1 MKDMKELPYTRQQQI
16 LERLNKSDCVK
27 INQLAKDF
35 NVSQM
40 TIYRDIV
47 QLEKSGEALRVYG
60 GVKAANKVVA
70 DIPEDEEDMTPQK
83 VEIPAVLQ
91 PYSDVTIEERFQHE
105 TEAKRTIA
113 RVAASY
119 VKDGDIIAIDPST
132 TTLHMCSYLQNRK
145 IIVVTTSI
153 HVALQFASSK
163 SVDVIMVGGLIR
175 KSALSVVGTLVP
187 NVLDQLC
194 INKCFL
200 SSHAFTY
207 DHGLTDRTMEE
218 CDSKRQLIKKSD
230 EVYMLLDHSKIGKHA
245 PFVVCNV
252 KDMDMIITDVAT
264 QKSDEGKAIMK
275 QCMDAGCKVV
285 FAKEKQNSKEN
296 TKKE

>member
-1 MKDMKELPYTRQQQI
+1 MKEMKELPYTRQQQI
-16 LERLNKSDCVK
+16 LERLNKADCVK

-40 TIYRDIV
+40 TIYRDIE

-60 GVKAANKVVA
+60 GVKAVNKSAVSEAEERAVQNETIPVVL
-70 DIPEDEEDMTPQK
+70 K
-83 VEIPAVLQ
+83 
-91 PYSDVTIEERFQHE
+91 PYSDSTIEERFHHE
-105 TEAKRTIA
+105 IEAKKSIA
-113 RVAASY
+113 RMAASF

-163 SVDVIMVGGLIR
+163 SVDVIMIGGLLR

-187 NVLDQLC
+187 CVLGQLQ

-200 SSHAFTY
+200 SSHAFTF

-218 CDSKRQLIKKSD
+218 CDAKRQIIKRSN
-230 EVYMLLDHSKIGKHA
+230 EVYVLVDHTKLGKYA
-245 PFVVCNV
+245 PFVVCDA
-252 KDMDMIITDVAT
+252 KDMDVIITDAET
-264 QKSDEGKAIMK
+264 HKSRKAMEIMK
-275 QCMDAGCKVV
+275 QCSDAGCKVTY
-285 FAKEKQNSKEN
+285 AKEKTCIRE
-296 TKKE
+296 